1 MCEKYDEGRVKRM
14 IIVNDD
20 NHDGENENMMP
31 FKHDD

>member
-14 IIVNDD
+14 ITIND

-31 FKHDD
+31 FEHDD